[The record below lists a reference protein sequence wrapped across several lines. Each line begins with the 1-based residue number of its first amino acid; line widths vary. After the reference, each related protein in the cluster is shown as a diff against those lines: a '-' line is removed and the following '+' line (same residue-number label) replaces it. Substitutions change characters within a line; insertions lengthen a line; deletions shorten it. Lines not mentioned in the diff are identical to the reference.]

1 MKPVTIRS
9 ATPADAMPCYAIEL
23 LCFEPA
29 EAATQA
35 RIRTRIDVFPEGFL
49 VAELNDQIIAFTNSG
64 ATHKD
69 DISDEALK
77 DMGGHEDDGA
87 NLVVFSLAV
96 HPDHQGN
103 GFARLLLAELAD
115 RAKFLRKQ
123 QVLLLSKSNLVP
135 FYTKLGFDDLGLST
149 SNHGGYAWHQLRLK
163 L

>member
-77 DMGGHEDDGA
+77 DMEGHEDDGA
-87 NLVVFSLAV
+87 NLVVPSGRDLRSAYRYPLARDRERN
-96 HPDHQGN
+96 H
-103 GFARLLLAELAD
+103 RL
-115 RAKFLRKQ
+115 
-123 QVLLLSKSNLVP
+123 
-135 FYTKLGFDDLGLST
+135 
-149 SNHGGYAWHQLRLK
+149 
-163 L
+163 